1 MPRRLTPVEY
11 DAWHGFVRM
20 RERLYGRVSREL
32 QAESCLSVGDY
43 RVLVRL
49 AEAPEGRM
57 RFSELARSVEWEPSR
72 MSHQVSR
79 MAKRR
84 LVRREGYVQ
93 GGHRAFVVIT
103 PAGRGAIAEAAPC
116 HAGTVRRL
124 FVDLLTPGELEA
136 LCRISRRVLEQLEK

>member
-1 MPRRLTPVEY
+1 MPRRLGPVEHN
-11 DAWHGFVRM
+11 AWRGFARM
-20 RERLYGRVSREL
+20 RERLYGRVSRDL

-57 RFSELARSVEWEPSR
+57 RSSDLARSVEWEPSR

-79 MAKRR
+79 MAKRG
-84 LVRREGYVQ
+84 LVCREGYVD
-93 GGHRAFVVIT
+93 GGRRAFVVIT
-103 PAGRGAIAEAAPC
+103 QEGRRAIAEAAPR
-116 HAGTVRRL
+116 HVETVRRL
-124 FVDLLTPGELEA
+124 FVDLLTPEELDA